1 MRDEPVTA
9 HTHPDAG
16 PAGFEIS
23 SKQRRNA
30 ISASVLG
37 WSLDLFD
44 LFILLYVAPVIG
56 VLFFPSTQPTLSL
69 AAVYASSAVA
79 LIIRP
84 LGSAVFGHYADL
96 HGRKGAMTVALV
108 GTGLSTAAFG
118 LLPTIQQA
126 GYVAPVLFLMLRL
139 VQGMF
144 IGGVVAATHTIGTE
158 SVSPRWRGTMSG
170 FVGGGAALGAL
181 LAALVFA
188 VVSWIFPGD
197 AFLVWGWRCMFFSGL
212 LSTALGLFIFGN
224 LEESPYF
231 KQVQVDRRARKTMAP
246 PVSPLRTLF
255 RPPHR
260 NVLLV
265 NLLITFGGGAAYYLS
280 SGYMPSFLRLVN
292 GLPNGEASK
301 VLIAASV
308 CAFFASLLV
317 GFISDFIGR
326 KRAFLLVGILSI
338 VLLPM
343 MFIGMGKGRD
353 VMSVMPYAL
362 GIAFLGNAAY
372 APILIFLNE
381 RFPTMLRASGTGL
394 SWNIGFA
401 IGGLSPTFVSLAS
414 NSMADV
420 PRTLAI
426 AVVGVFA
433 VYILGALVVPE
444 TKGEFR

>member
-1 MRDEPVTA
+1 MSGT
-9 HTHPDAG
+9 
-16 PAGFEIS
+16 S
-23 SKQRRNA
+23 STIASGGMAINDKQRRNA
-30 ISASVLG
+30 IIASVLG

-44 LFILLYVAPVIG
+44 LFILLYVAPVVG
-56 VLFFPSTQPTLSL
+56 ALFFPSSSPTLSL

-84 LGSAVFGHYADL
+84 LGSAVFGHYADT
-96 HGRKGAMTVALV
+96 HGRKGAMTIAMV

-118 LLPTIQQA
+118 LLPTIHQA
-126 GYVAPVLFLMLRL
+126 GVLAPILFLILRV

-170 FVGGGAALGAL
+170 FVGSGAALGAL

-188 VVSWIFPGD
+188 IVSAIFPGD
-197 AFLVWGWRCMFFSGL
+197 AFMEWGWRCMFFSGL
-212 LSTALGLFIFGN
+212 LSAVLGLFIFGN

-231 KQVQVDRRARKTMAP
+231 KEAQKIRAAKRATVPA
-246 PVSPLRTLF
+246 VSPVKVLF
-255 RPPHR
+255 SSEYRG
-260 NVLLV
+260 VFLM
-265 NLLITFGGGAAYYLS
+265 NLLITFGGGAAYYLT

-292 GLPNGEASK
+292 GLPNADASR
-301 VLIAASV
+301 VLIYASLV
-308 CAFFASLLV
+308 AFVASLLF

-326 KRAFLLVGILSI
+326 KKTFLLIGVIS
-338 VLLPM
+338 VVSLPFLFM
-343 MFIGMGKGRD
+343 AMAQARD
-353 VMSVMPYAL
+353 AASALPYAM

-381 RFPTMLRASGTGL
+381 RFPTTLRASGTGL

-401 IGGLSPTFVSLAS
+401 IGGLMPTFVSLAS
-414 NSMADV
+414 QGVADM

-426 AVVGVFA
+426 FIAGAFA
-433 VYILGALVVPE
+433 VYILGALVIPE
-444 TKGEFR
+444 TKGNFK

>member
-1 MRDEPVTA
+1 MTEQTLQE
-9 HTHPDAG
+9 AG
-16 PAGFEIS
+16 TTGFGIS
-23 SKQRRNA
+23 PKQRRNA

-44 LFILLYVAPVIG
+44 LFILLYVAPVVG
-56 VLFFPSTQPTLSL
+56 MLFFPSTQPTLSL

-84 LGSAVFGHYADL
+84 LGSAIFGSYADT
-96 HGRKGAMTVALV
+96 HGRKGAMTIALV

-118 LLPTIQQA
+118 LLPTIHQV
-126 GYVAPVLFLMLRL
+126 GYIAPVLFLLLRL

-188 VVSWIFPGD
+188 VVSWFFPGD
-197 AFLVWGWRCMFFSGL
+197 EFAVWGWRCMFFSGL

-231 KQVQVDRRARKTMAP
+231 KQVQSDRKAKRTTTA

-255 RPPHR
+255 KPPHR
-260 NVLLV
+260 NVLLI
-265 NLLITFGGGAAYYLS
+265 NLLITFGGGAAYYLT

-292 GLPNGEASK
+292 GLPNSEASK

-326 KRAFLLVGILSI
+326 KRTFLLVGVLSI
-338 VLLPM
+338 VLLP
-343 MFIGMGKGRD
+343 FFFLGMGKGKD
-353 VMSVMPYAL
+353 VAAVMPYAIGL
-362 GIAFLGNAAY
+362 AFLGNAAY

-401 IGGLSPTFVSLAS
+401 LGGLSPTFVSLAS
-414 NSMADV
+414 TTMADV

-426 AVVGVFA
+426 FAVGASA
-433 VYILGALVVPE
+433 VYIVGALVVPE
-444 TKGEFR
+444 TKGEFK